1 MSNLEWIFWYAI
13 AIFAFDLI
21 CLPFLIKS
29 AIDEVK
35 NYKQQYGLSMY
46 YLQCSYKD
54 DPGTFIVTT
63 DRYEDLLQE
72 DVDFY
77 VQPMD
82 DMIPLSLEHSRNIL
96 KSEYTNVMLGMG
108 NLVQV
113 WYQPPVGKKPTF
125 KQSLITQ
132 LEITSG
138 IGFFLAPIIIALIHE
153 HIL

>member
-1 MSNLEWIFWYAI
+1 MDLEYIFLYTI
-13 AIFAFDLI
+13 VIIAFDLI

-54 DPGTFIVTT
+54 EPGTFIVTT

-82 DMIPLSLEHSRNIL
+82 KMIPLSLEHSRNIL
-96 KSEYTNVMLGMG
+96 KSEYTNVMLGIG
-108 NLVQV
+108 KLVQV

-125 KQSLITQ
+125 KKSLITQ
-132 LEITSG
+132 LEITSV
-138 IGFFLAPIIIALIHE
+138 IGFFLAPIIIALINE
-153 HIL
+153 YIL

>member
-1 MSNLEWIFWYAI
+1 MDLEYIFLYAI
-13 AIFAFDLI
+13 VIIAFDLI
-21 CLPFLIKS
+21 CLPFCIKS

-35 NYKQQYGLSMY
+35 KYEQKYGLSMY

-54 DPGTFIVTT
+54 EPGTFIVTT

-72 DVDFY
+72 DVNFY

-82 DMIPLSLEHSRNIL
+82 DMTPLSLEHSRNIL
-96 KSEYTNVMLGMG
+96 KSKYTNIMLGMG
-108 NLVQV
+108 KLVQV
-113 WYQPPVGKKPTF
+113 WYQPPIGEQPTF
-125 KQSLITQ
+125 KKTLGSYITVA
-132 LEITSG
+132 SG

>member
-1 MSNLEWIFWYAI
+1 MSNLEYVFWYAI

-72 DVDFY
+72 NVDFY

-82 DMIPLSLEHSRNIL
+82 KMIPLSLEHSRNIL
-96 KSEYTNVMLGMG
+96 KSKYTNVMLGMG
-108 NLVQV
+108 KLVQV
-113 WYQPPVGKKPTF
+113 WYQPPVGEQPTF
-125 KQSLITQ
+125 KKALSSYITVA
-132 LEITSG
+132 SG

-153 HIL
+153 YIL